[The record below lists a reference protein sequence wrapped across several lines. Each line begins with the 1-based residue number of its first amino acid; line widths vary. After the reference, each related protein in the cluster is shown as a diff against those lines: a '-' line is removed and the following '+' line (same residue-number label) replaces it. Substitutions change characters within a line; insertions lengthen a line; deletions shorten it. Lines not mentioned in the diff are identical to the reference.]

1 MRELLTADD
10 LFSHLLIMRG
20 VSDKKFILVEG
31 DDDCGLIDPHLN
43 ADVCETLPSGGKT
56 VVLGAAE
63 LAEKQGMTG
72 VGVVLDLDWSD
83 LLYPRIVKPYVFYTD
98 SYDIDATAY
107 AVDQNV
113 VGFVVNQSD
122 RDRLRSLVPK
132 DSART
137 LSAVAKEVAHAV
149 GVIRFL
155 SEKFRWELKMREFP
169 THLAITDDVKVDIE
183 KIVEVSL
190 QRSPNASVAKEDV
203 LAEFRKHAPSVSD
216 RFRYC
221 SGHDLLSA
229 VAALLRK
236 VGGQVSAKSAGI
248 ALRSAFGCNSVAQSS
263 LFQSI
268 HSWGARQ
275 GCAILDCVP
284 VQDS

>member
-132 DSART
+132 DSARA
-137 LSAVAKEVAHAV
+137 LSTVAKEVAHAV

-203 LAEFRKHAPSVSD
+203 LAEFRKKTSLVSD

-248 ALRSAFGCNSVAQSS
+248 ALRSAFGCNNVAQSS

-275 GCAILDCVP
+275 GCVILDCVP
-284 VQDS
+284 AQGS

>member
-10 LFSHLLIMRG
+10 LFSHLLILRG

-43 ADVCETLPSGGKT
+43 EDVCETLPSGGKT

-63 LAEKQGMTG
+63 LAEEQGMDG
-72 VGVVLDLDWSD
+72 VGVVLDLDWAD
-83 LLYPRIVKPYVFYTD
+83 LLYPRIIKPYIFYTD

-113 VGFVVNQSD
+113 AAFIINQAD
-122 RDRLRSLVPK
+122 RDKLRNLVPK
-132 DSART
+132 DSARA
-137 LSAVAKEVAHAV
+137 LSGVAKEVALSV

-155 SEKFRWELKMREFP
+155 SEKSRWELKTREFP
-169 THLAITDDVKVDIE
+169 THLAIMDDIEVDVE
-183 KIVEVSL
+183 KIVEVAL
-190 QRSPNASVAKEDV
+190 QRSPNAFVAKEDV
-203 LAEFRKHAPSVSD
+203 LAEFRKHAPLISD

-236 VGGQVSAKSAGI
+236 VGGQVSSKSVGV
-248 ALRSAFGCNSVAQSS
+248 ALRSAFGCYSAAQSD
-263 LFQSI
+263 LFKSI
-268 HSWGARQ
+268 NAWGVSQ
-275 GCAILDCVP
+275 GCAVLNCAQVP
-284 VQDS
+284 DS